1 MKKILFILATAA
13 IVASCSDVETLKKDI
28 QTSNDEVIS
37 FTSYSQ
43 PITRAENSTN
53 DEVWEFVAH
62 HTSFEVWGYKNT
74 SNTAVFNGDKVTVT
88 KSGNTTSY
96 TYNDAR
102 YWDKAATKYEFYAAA
117 PQIASSGEGDKNVWT
132 FTAPTAQ
139 DQNDGYF
146 KTTSTLVGTN
156 LQASTPSKDLV
167 NSFKD
172 ANGDI
177 DKMIASPSSVK
188 KAEFGQKVQLH
199 FNHILSKLNIS
210 IKKAENIK
218 DETVKIISFTVCNLK
233 AKGDFNENSHYAERD
248 GNNSRWT
255 ISENPGTVTYA
266 AKNNW
271 TVDNG
276 VGIENNSNYKFIIE
290 SLIIPQDAD
299 YEVVALDGQAHDAV
313 LYTTEEY
320 NTLNNTNLENLDN
333 VDITQKTKIAA
344 INEVGANSKPYF
356 VLIYTIGNEEFKAYY
371 NLANAFGMDGT
382 SNKTKIAFN
391 EGWQNTLN
399 ILLNPAK
406 IEFDA
411 DIYEW
416 ATKTATP
423 DLTVE

>member
-1 MKKILFILATAA
+1 M
-13 IVASCSDVETLKKDI
+13 
-28 QTSNDEVIS
+28 
-37 FTSYSQ
+37 
-43 PITRAENSTN
+43 
-53 DEVWEFVAH
+53 
-62 HTSFEVWGYKNT
+62 
-74 SNTAVFNGDKVTVT
+74 
-88 KSGNTTSY
+88 
-96 TYNDAR
+96 
-102 YWDKAATKYEFYAAA
+102 
-117 PQIASSGEGDKNVWT
+117 
-132 FTAPTAQ
+132 
-139 DQNDGYF
+139 
-146 KTTSTLVGTN
+146 
-156 LQASTPSKDLV
+156 
-167 NSFKD
+167 
-172 ANGDI
+172 
-177 DKMIASPSSVK
+177 
-188 KAEFGQKVQLH
+188 
-199 FNHILSKLNIS
+199 
-210 IKKAENIK
+210 
-218 DETVKIISFTVCNLK
+218 CNLK